1 MRLRGYQCRMF
12 ELRPRCLLAN
22 LVVLALLTAPLTASH
37 AQDAAVTA
45 DRPAEYM
52 IYQYPETILV
62 LKFDVSEAEF
72 SVRTLG
78 PEGAQLKSSFVPGR
92 RLGPVY
98 QYIDTS
104 ERPRQLMIE
113 VAPGRAMG
121 RSDIGLEVLQF
132 SPDDHNTAPLLR
144 AYQMLSLG
152 TETSHST
159 DAATWA
165 SKAYSLRNAGDIF
178 AGLGREEMRLWS
190 EYFAAHLVLRRLEDP
205 LMAMEWAVA
214 IQRDAARAGFA
225 RVELAARI
233 LEGDAVLQLA
243 AGSGERSAKLYYERA
258 HEVLAHVEKL
268 SEQQALDGERGRA
281 LFLDGGVYE
290 LQGEP
295 ERALERYRTALDIT
309 AGSGDVDLQNQIR
322 ASAASVYEELGK
334 TSGAISML
342 DDIADD
348 LVVVQQENLDLERA
362 ARLFDK
368 GRLLN
373 SSYRYPEAVSELAR
387 ALELQQANAQT
398 RLWGLTGLEL
408 AWSYYAMGDTEQ
420 ALSLLEASL
429 SNTPDQGNRDVL
441 IRAYSSLGNIHRERR
456 EFERAARAREQQ
468 DELIGDGA
476 GRAAYLI
483 EAALDEWRQLG
494 AEAIRVQDLLQRAR
508 NAATRE
514 DDPLSAHRATLYLC
528 LLQLERNQG
537 SGCGAASAMAYE
549 TLRVS
554 GIPRVAA
561 DAGLTRALIQRRSG
575 SVGAARDTME
585 TLINELY
592 WYRRMLPGVLGAWY
606 GEHRDELAREY
617 LAQVRALAPG
627 PGPGTGKSDGTALLM
642 AMERVRMLEAVDYAR
657 PGKRLADTEEESL
670 RSLLARREAGSG
682 SDVPRLAA
690 EANDRLAAA
699 RRSTGAAPGAVS
711 ETSLK
716 GMLAGLGRSEAVLAY
731 YFNGRQTQALL
742 ASRGGVQA
750 IDLPGMAGIEE
761 RLEELRNSW
770 TGPGSSVLSGLLEAL
785 GLSLLKPLAG
795 GLPEKIYLLPAGPLR
810 GIPLD
815 ALRLNGEYLAEH
827 HELVNL
833 TSLDSI
839 ARRSL
844 AMTENFPERVFLAG
858 NPREQ
863 GDPFSLEFRAS
874 PEISAVTDQFVGP
887 GLHIVQGVALQKH
900 EFRDARLA
908 QAALVHLAL
917 AGTLDLDLPD
927 RSRLL
932 LAPVGA
938 GHADGSSFLAP
949 PDVRGFDIAAQLV
962 VLSGTAVVGSGRSP
976 ADSRLAFVAD
986 FLEAGSAAVLV
997 SYRTAGEVANAEFTT
1012 DLYRRLRTGPDVG
1025 AALAKTK
1032 RARIEADSATNLPY
1046 WAGFQL
1052 FIR

>member
-12 ELRPRCLLAN
+12 ELRPGYLLIN
-22 LVVLALLTAPLTASH
+22 LVVLALLTAPLAALPAEDTAVN
-37 AQDAAVTA
+37 AE
-45 DRPAEYM
+45 RPAEYM
-52 IYQYPETILV
+52 IYQYPATILV

-78 PEGAQLKSSFVPGR
+78 PEGAQLKSSSVPGR

-132 SPDDHNTAPLLR
+132 SPDDRNSAPLLR

-178 AGLGREEMRLWS
+178 AGLGWEEMRLWS

-243 AGSGERSAKLYYERA
+243 AESGEQSAKLYYERA
-258 HEVLAHVEKL
+258 HQVLAHVEKL

-281 LFLDGGVYE
+281 LLLDGGVYE

-295 ERALERYRTALDIT
+295 ERALERYQTALDVT

-322 ASAASVYEELGK
+322 ASAASVYEALGR

-362 ARLFDK
+362 AGLFDK

-387 ALELQQANAQT
+387 ALELQQANAQPW
-398 RLWGLTGLEL
+398 LWGPTGLEL

-429 SNTPDQGNRDVL
+429 SNTPEQGNRDVL

-456 EFERAARAREQQ
+456 EFERAARARERQA
-468 DELIGDGA
+468 ELIEDGA
-476 GRAAYLI
+476 GRAAYLT
-483 EAALDEWRQLG
+483 EAALDEWHRPGVQ
-494 AEAIRVQDLLQRAR
+494 ANEAQDLLQRAR
-508 NAATRE
+508 SAAARE
-514 DDPLSAHRATLYLC
+514 DDALSAHRATLYLC

-537 SGCGAASAMAYE
+537 SGCEAAAATAYE
-549 TLRVS
+549 ALRTS

-561 DAGLTRALIQRRSG
+561 DAGLARALIQRRSD

-585 TLINELY
+585 ALIDELY

-606 GEHRDELAREY
+606 GEHRDELAREF
-617 LAQVRALAPG
+617 LAQVRELASG
-627 PGPGTGKSDGTALLM
+627 QGTGKSDGTALLL

-682 SDVPRLAA
+682 NDVSRLAA

-699 RRSTGAAPGAVS
+699 RRSTGAVAGTVS

-731 YFNGRQTQALL
+731 YFNGRQTQALV

-750 IDLPGMAGIEE
+750 IDLPGMVGFEE
-761 RLEELRNSW
+761 RLDQLRNSW
-770 TGPGSSVLSGLLEAL
+770 TGTGSSALPGLLDVL
-785 GLSLLKPLAG
+785 GLSLLEPLAG
-795 GLPEKIYLLPAGPLR
+795 DLPEKIYLLPAGPLR

-815 ALRLNGEYLAEH
+815 ALRLNGEYFAEH

-833 TSLDSI
+833 ASLDSI

-844 AMTENFPERVFLAG
+844 AMTRNFPERVFLAG
-858 NPREQ
+858 NPQEQ

-874 PEISAVTDQFVGP
+874 PEIGAVTDQFVGP

-900 EFRDARLA
+900 EFQDDRLA

-917 AGTLDLDLPD
+917 AGTLDLDVPD

-938 GHADGSSFLAP
+938 GHADSSSFLAP
-949 PDVRGFDIAAQLV
+949 PDVRGLNIAAQLV

-1012 DLYRRLRTGPDVG
+1012 DLYRRLQSGPDVG
-1025 AALAKTK
+1025 AALARTK

>member
-1 MRLRGYQCRMF
+1 MF

-22 LVVLALLTAPLTASH
+22 LVVLALLTAPLTASP
-37 AQDAAVTA
+37 AEDTAVTA
-45 DRPAEYM
+45 ERPAEYM

-78 PEGAQLKSSFVPGR
+78 PEGAQLKSSSVPGR

-113 VAPGRAMG
+113 VAPGRAMD
-121 RSDIGLEVLQF
+121 RSGIGLEVLQF
-132 SPDDHNTAPLLR
+132 SPDDRNSAPLLR

-152 TETSHST
+152 TETSHRT
-159 DAATWA
+159 DASTWA

-178 AGLGREEMRLWS
+178 AGLGWEEMRLWS
-190 EYFAAHLVLRRLEDP
+190 EYFAAHLVLHRLEDP

-214 IQRDAARAGFA
+214 VQRDAERAGFA
-225 RVELAARI
+225 RVELAACI

-243 AGSGERSAKLYYERA
+243 AGSVEQSAKLYYERA
-258 HEVLAHVEKL
+258 HQVLAHVEKL
-268 SEQQALDGERGRA
+268 SQQQALDGERGRA

-295 ERALERYRTALDIT
+295 ERALERYRSALDIT

-322 ASAASVYEELGK
+322 ASAASVYEALGR

-348 LVVVQQENLDLERA
+348 LVAVQQENLDLDRA

-373 SSYRYPEAVSELAR
+373 SSYRYPEAVTELAR
-387 ALELQQANAQT
+387 ALELQQANAQPW
-398 RLWGLTGLEL
+398 LWGPTGLEL
-408 AWSYYAMGDTEQ
+408 AWSYHAMGDTEQ

-429 SNTPDQGNRDVL
+429 SNTPEQGNRDVL

-456 EFERAARAREQQ
+456 EFEQADRARERQA
-468 DELIGDGA
+468 ELIGDGA

-483 EAALDEWRQLG
+483 EAALDEWRRPG
-494 AEAIRVQDLLQRAR
+494 AEPNRAQDLLQRAR

-528 LLQLERNQG
+528 LLQLERDQG
-537 SGCGAASAMAYE
+537 SGCGTAVATDYE
-549 TLRVS
+549 ALRMS

-561 DAGLTRALIQRRSG
+561 DAGLARALIQRRSG
-575 SVGAARDTME
+575 SYGAARDTME
-585 TLINELY
+585 ALIDELY
-592 WYRRMLPGVLGAWY
+592 WYRRILPGVLGAWY
-606 GEHRDELAREY
+606 GEHRDQLAREF

-627 PGPGTGKSDGTALLM
+627 QGTGKSEGTALLL

-682 SDVPRLAA
+682 NDASRLAA

-699 RRSTGAAPGAVS
+699 RRSTGAVPGAVS

-716 GMLAGLGRSEAVLAY
+716 GILAGLGRSEAVLAY
-731 YFNGRQTQALL
+731 YFDGRHTQALV
-742 ASRGGVQA
+742 ASRGVVQA
-750 IDLPGMAGIEE
+750 IDLPGMAGIED
-761 RLEELRNSW
+761 RLDQLRNSW
-770 TGPGSSVLSGLLEAL
+770 TGTGSSVLPGLLDAL
-785 GLSLLKPLAG
+785 GQSLLKPLVG
-795 GLPEKIYLLPAGPLR
+795 DLPEKIYLLPAGPLR

-815 ALRLNGEYLAEH
+815 ALRLNGTYFAEH

-839 ARRSL
+839 TRRSL
-844 AMTENFPERVFLAG
+844 AVTPNFPERVFLAG

-900 EFRDARLA
+900 EFQDARLA

-917 AGTLDLDLPD
+917 AGILDLDVPD

-938 GHADGSSFLAP
+938 GHADSSSFLAP
-949 PDVRGFDIAAQLV
+949 EDVRGFHMAAQLV
-962 VLSGTAVVGSGRSP
+962 VLSGTAVVGSGRFP

-997 SYRTAGEVANAEFTT
+997 SYRTAGEVGNAEFTT
-1012 DLYRRLRTGPDVG
+1012 DLYRRLRSGPDVG
-1025 AALAKTK
+1025 AALARTK